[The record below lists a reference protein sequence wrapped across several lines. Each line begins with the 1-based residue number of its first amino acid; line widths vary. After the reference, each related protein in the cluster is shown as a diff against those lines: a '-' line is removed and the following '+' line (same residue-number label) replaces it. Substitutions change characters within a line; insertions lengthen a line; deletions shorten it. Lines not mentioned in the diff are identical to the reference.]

1 MTSLLQKINT
11 LDTKVDGLD
20 SSNLQTQITTNTNDI
35 STLQINKQNTLTAGD
50 NITIVDNVISSSG
63 GGSGTTESVASKVF
77 YAVTSAPVN
86 MGSVTSY
93 ISSFDTIVKT
103 NTTLYNFTNNKTV
116 TVLQSGNYKVEFNCS
131 FYNVSYTD
139 RSNLLTSVLI
149 NGVSDKT
156 YGGQAAC
163 YLRHK
168 DYARNGT
175 TTNSLFFACNANDTI
190 QLQTTMNKAS
200 DLGSISNF
208 SSQFEFI
215 RGSNILVTYLD

>member
-1 MTSLLQKINT
+1 
-11 LDTKVDGLD
+11 
-20 SSNLQTQITTNTNDI
+20 
-35 STLQINKQNTLTAGD
+35 
-50 NITIVDNVISSSG
+50 
-63 GGSGTTESVASKVF
+63 
-77 YAVTSAPVN
+77 